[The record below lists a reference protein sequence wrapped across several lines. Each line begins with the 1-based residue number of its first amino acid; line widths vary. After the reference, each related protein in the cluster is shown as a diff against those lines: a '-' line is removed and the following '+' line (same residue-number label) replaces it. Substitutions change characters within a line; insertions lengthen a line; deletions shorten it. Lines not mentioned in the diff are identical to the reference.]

1 MAQAPN
7 RKASA
12 AKLSVISNTSLIALK
27 LIVGFVTG
35 SVSILADAVHSVADL
50 FAAIIA
56 FFAVRVSEKPPD
68 ETHPY
73 GHGNVEG
80 ISSILEAL
88 LILAAVAVIMFEAV
102 KRLIHVRPLEQLGY
116 GLLLMLVSIVVN
128 AVVSRHLFRVA
139 KETESVALQAD
150 AMHLHTDIYANV
162 AVIVGLGLV
171 QITGNPIFDPIVAIL
186 VSVGVLFMPL
196 ELMRTAL
203 NMLVDTR
210 LPKHELERLEQ
221 VLNSHPGVLGFH
233 KLRSRR
239 AGSHRIVDL
248 HIQVAD
254 DLSLAEAHRLTEE
267 VEEQLRRELPNTD
280 VLVHTE
286 PHEEEQKHQAEHH

>member
-1 MAQAPN
+1 MVQAPN

-12 AKLSVISNTSLIALK
+12 AKLSVISNTSLIVLK

-186 VSVGVLFMPL
+186 VSIGVLFMPL

-239 AGSHRIVDL
+239 AGSQRIVDL

-254 DLSLAEAHRLTEE
+254 DLSLSEAHRLTEE
-267 VEEQLRRELPNTD
+267 IEEQLRRELPNTD

>member
-1 MAQAPN
+1 MVQAPN

-12 AKLSVISNTSLIALK
+12 AKLSVISNTSLIVLK

-102 KRLIHVRPLEQLGY
+102 KRLIHVRPLEQLEY

-150 AMHLHTDIYANV
+150 AMHLRTDIYANV

-239 AGSHRIVDL
+239 AGSQRIVDL

-254 DLSLAEAHRLTEE
+254 DLSLSEAHRLTEE
-267 VEEQLRRELPNTD
+267 IEEQLRRELPNTD

>member
-1 MAQAPN
+1 MVQAPN

-12 AKLSVISNTSLIALK
+12 AKLSVISNTSLIVLK

-102 KRLIHVRPLEQLGY
+102 KRLIHVRPLEQLEY

-150 AMHLHTDIYANV
+150 AMHLRTDIYANV

-186 VSVGVLFMPL
+186 VSIGVLFMPL

>member
-186 VSVGVLFMPL
+186 VSIGVLFMPL

-239 AGSHRIVDL
+239 AGSQRIVDL

-254 DLSLAEAHRLTEE
+254 DLSLSEAHRLTEE
-267 VEEQLRRELPNTD
+267 IEEQLRRELPNTD

>member
-186 VSVGVLFMPL
+186 VSIGVLFMPL

>member
-102 KRLIHVRPLEQLGY
+102 KRLIHVRPLEQLEY

-186 VSVGVLFMPL
+186 VSIGVLFMPL